1 MKRWFGFAWVALIA
15 CSGAF
20 AQVWFLINIG
30 VISRVKRFD
39 PYPFIL
45 LAMVVSVEGVAEY
58 VRADEAESYAEAHR
72 HPGSTGLAD
81 LTC

>member
-39 PYPFIL
+39 PYRLFCWQWWSL
-45 LAMVVSVEGVAEY
+45 SRV
-58 VRADEAESYAEAHR
+58 
-72 HPGSTGLAD
+72 
-81 LTC
+81 